1 MVKAYKV
8 DDACSGNNE
17 SRVGEPMPVYL
28 TGLATAVPPYE
39 LPQTLVLD
47 YARRILGPKFAQFE
61 RMAGTFL
68 TAGVKTRYS
77 FAPLEWFLEPQD
89 WKTRNETYV
98 RGATELFITAA
109 RKALLKAGLRA
120 DEIDTVVTVSS
131 TGIAT
136 PTLEAQAWKQMGFR
150 TDIMRVPVFGLGCA
164 GGVSGLAIAQ
174 QLAQA
179 KPGSNVLMLALEGC
193 TLSFR
198 SDRLTK
204 ADIIATVLFGDGAA
218 AACLSTSKPEG
229 SKPVFQL
236 GSGHQEMW
244 PDTLNIM
251 GWNVEEHGLGV
262 VFDRSIPDFA
272 TEHFR
277 DVTERSLT
285 ALSMERT
292 GVARFVC
299 HPGGAKVVQALE
311 GALDLP
317 TGVLDVEREILQ
329 EFGNMSAPTVLFVLE
344 RVLERTAQ
352 GNMVMCALG
361 PGFTASFQPVTVVPS
376 EAGGHRGTTDFSKPE
391 GAINA

>member
-1 MVKAYKV
+1 
-8 DDACSGNNE
+8 
-17 SRVGEPMPVYL
+17 MPVYL

-77 FAPLEWFLEPQD
+77 LAPLEWFLEPQD

-120 DEIDTVVTVSS
+120 DEIDTIVTVSS

-150 TDIMRVPVFGLGCA
+150 QDIMRVPVFGLGCA
-164 GGVSGLAIAQ
+164 GGVSGLSIAQ

-179 KPGSNVLMLALEGC
+179 KPGSNVLMVALEGC

-229 SKPVFQL
+229 AKPVFQL
-236 GSGHQEMW
+236 GAGHQEMW

-277 DVTERSLT
+277 DVTERSLS

-292 GVARFVC
+292 GIDRFVC

-344 RVLERTAQ
+344 RVLERATQ
-352 GNMVMCALG
+352 GSMVMCALG
-361 PGFTASFQPVTVVPS
+361 PGFTASFQPVSVVPS
-376 EAGGHRGTTDFSKPE
+376 GAGGHRDTTDFSKPE
-391 GAINA
+391 GVINA